1 MLPDDY
7 VNTAFAAFLVFA
19 RVGAMLM
26 LLPAVAEPG
35 VPTRARLTLALM
47 VSLLVAPGV
56 RDLFPPMPAEPFS
69 LAGLIVREVLTGLAF
84 GAALRIVLSAIAT
97 AGQVI
102 AMQTGL
108 GMAIAFDPAQGQQNA
123 LFGVFLNVTAIAF
136 IFATG
141 LHLVFLAGVR
151 GVYDIAPPT
160 GPVPLAD
167 FAEMGLVAFVDA
179 FRIGVQ
185 IAAPL
190 IVFGLVFYLS
200 LGVLSR
206 LMPQAQIFFIAMPT
220 TILLGLAIFA
230 ATLGGGL
237 LVWADYAREFAL
249 GLTG

>member
-1 MLPDDY
+1 MPDAFVD
-7 VNTAFAAFLVFA
+7 TAFAAFLVFA

-26 LLPAVAEPG
+26 LLPGIAEPG
-35 VPTRARLTLALM
+35 VPTRARLSLALLA
-47 VSLLVAPGV
+47 SLAIAPTV
-56 RDLFPPMPAEPFS
+56 RELFPPMPDEPFA
-69 LAGLIVREVLTGLAF
+69 LAGLVVREVLVGLAF
-84 GAALRIVLSAIAT
+84 GGALRIVLSAIAT

-108 GMAIAFDPAQGQQNA
+108 GMAIAFDPSQGQQNA
-123 LFGVFLNVTAIAF
+123 LFGVFLNVTAVAF

-141 LHLVFLAGVR
+141 LHIVFLAGLA
-151 GVYDIAPPT
+151 GVYEIVPPT
-160 GPVPLAD
+160 GPLPLAD
-167 FAEMGLVAFVDA
+167 FADMGLVAFTDA

-230 ATLGGGL
+230 ATIGGGL
-237 LVWADYAREFAL
+237 LVWSDYAREFAL
-249 GLTG
+249 GLSG

>member
-1 MLPDDY
+1 MPDAFVDA
-7 VNTAFAAFLVFA
+7 AFAAFLVFS

-26 LLPAVAEPG
+26 LLPGLAEPG
-35 VPTRARLTLALM
+35 VPIRARLGLAVM
-47 VSLLVAPGV
+47 TSLAVAPALAG
-56 RDLFPPMPAEPFS
+56 LFPPAPSEPFS
-69 LAGLIVREVLTGLAF
+69 LAGLIVREVLIGLAF

-108 GMAIAFDPAQGQQNA
+108 GMALAFDPAQGQQTA
-123 LFGVFLNVTAIAF
+123 LFGVFLNVTAVAF
-136 IFATG
+136 IFASG
-141 LHLVFLAGVR
+141 LHLVFLAGVS
-151 GVYDIAPPT
+151 GVYELVPPT

-167 FAEMGLVAFVDA
+167 FAEMGLTAYVDA

-200 LGVLSR
+200 VGVLSR
-206 LMPQAQIFFIAMPT
+206 LMPQAQIFFVALPT

-237 LVWADYAREFAL
+237 LVWSDYARDFAQ
-249 GLTG
+249 GLAG